1 MEFEWIL
8 HNIAYEI
15 SFGKDAR
22 AEDLNAGASIFC
34 DDHGNI
40 SVAMKIAY
48 IAIYSPIFV
57 IWDLIANGGFN

>member
-1 MEFEWIL
+1 MPIWRRAGGAGQVTVNEETGSPIG
-8 HNIAYEI
+8 IQYRTSAYT
-15 SFGKDAR
+15 
-22 AEDLNAGASIFC
+22 EDT
-34 DDHGNI
+34 NI

>member
-1 MEFEWIL
+1 MLKQPIMM
-8 HNIAYEI
+8 NP
-15 SFGKDAR
+15 
-22 AEDLNAGASIFC
+22 DLNAGASIFS

-57 IWDLIANGGFN
+57 ILDLIVNGGFNP